1 MKNPLLFIAL
11 TALTL
16 AFSSCQEAE
25 KPAVPPPPPAPEPAK
40 IDLAQ
45 VRTDIQAL
53 ENTWA
58 EALAA
63 KDIEKLMAF
72 YADNAVSLPNDE
84 PILIGKEAIRKS
96 QEAQWAKSKDKRT
109 YKFDVLDVFAEGNMV
124 VEVGKST
131 YSNEK
136 GEVIGNGKYMVLY
149 EKRDGKYMVVRE
161 TYNND
166 MPAKK

>member
-16 AFSSCQEAE
+16 AFTSCKEAD
-25 KPAVPPPPPAPEPAK
+25 KPVPEPTPAPEVAK

-53 ENTWA
+53 ENSWA

-63 KDIEKLMAF
+63 KDMEKLMAIF
-72 YADNAVSLPNDE
+72 ADNAVSLPNNE
-84 PILIGKEAIRKS
+84 PILVGKEAIRKS
-96 QEAQWAKSKDKRT
+96 QEAQWAKSKDKRS

-131 YSNEK
+131 YMNEK

-149 EKRDGKYMVVRE
+149 EKRDGKYLVLRE
-161 TYNND
+161 MYNDD